1 MTKTVI
7 MVWTPTYHQGLGD
20 VLRGTIFLHQMS
32 VKHGFKFIVDI
43 QLHPISQHLMMRA
56 HEHMEYVR
64 ENANKI
70 QIMEQYPPEFLF
82 YKLYNAHLNNPEPL
96 LICTNAYCNENISME
111 CKQFMKTLLTPNERF
126 AKYIHDQNALHNVLA
141 PYSILHIR
149 LSDEF
154 NETGTEINAT
164 EIELNEPVTESNNH
178 HCDSFSIIN
187 SAMQIVRVHAEPT
200 DIFVSN
206 SFRLN
211 QHLKSENVNIRT
223 FNTNPMHFRSVSTL
237 DEAES
242 FKETLYE
249 FFTLTNASKIKT
261 HNRYYWV
268 SGFVKFAGLIYD
280 VPVIDLKKPH
290 PRPQPRQVA
299 SIPVKPLRAS
309 NPSSHNV
316 TFGLRPL
323 HIKR

>member
-43 QLHPISQHLMMRA
+43 QLHPISQHLIIRA

-70 QIMEQYPPEFLF
+70 QIMDQFTPLF
-82 YKLYNAHLNNPEPL
+82 HPIYTASLSNPEPL
-96 LICTNAYCNENISME
+96 LICTNAYCDDNISME

-126 AKYIHDQNALHNVLA
+126 TNYMHEQNALDNVLA
-141 PYSILHIR
+141 PCSILHIR
-149 LSDEF
+149 LSDDEF
-154 NETGTEINAT
+154 SELEINA
-164 EIELNEPVTESNNH
+164 
-178 HCDSFSIIN
+178 DSISTMN
-187 SAMQIVRVHAEPT
+187 DAMQIVMVHAEPS
-200 DIFVSN
+200 DILMSN
-206 SFRLN
+206 SFRLK
-211 QHLKSENVNIRT
+211 QHLKSENVNVTT
-223 FNTNPMHFRSVSTL
+223 FNTRPVHFRNVSTF
-237 DEAES
+237 DEADS

-249 FFTLTNASKIKT
+249 FFILTKASKIKT
-261 HNRYYWV
+261 HSVYEWI

-280 VPVIDLKKPH
+280 VQLINLKKSK
-290 PRPQPRQVA
+290 PRHQPRQVE
-299 SIPVKPLRAS
+299 SIPMKPFRPRS
-309 NPSSHNV
+309 PSLNNV
-316 TFGLRPL
+316 TFGLKPL

>member
-32 VKHGFKFIVDI
+32 VKLGFKFIVDI
-43 QLHPISQHLMMRA
+43 QLHPISQHLIIHA

-70 QIMEQYPPEFLF
+70 QIIEQYPPEFLF

-96 LICTNAYCNENISME
+96 LICTNACCNENILME
-111 CKQFMKTLLTPNERF
+111 CKQFMKTLLTPNDQF
-126 AKYIHDQNALHNVLA
+126 AKYIHQKNALYNVLA

-154 NETGTEINAT
+154 NE
-164 EIELNEPVTESNNH
+164 PVTEFNNNSY
-178 HCDSFSIIN
+178 DSFSIIN
-187 SAMQIVRVHAEPT
+187 AAMQIVKVHAEPT
-200 DIFVSN
+200 DIFISN

-249 FFTLTNASKIKT
+249 FFTLTKASKIKT
-261 HNRYYWV
+261 HSMYGWV

-280 VPVIDLKKPH
+280 VPVIDLKKTA
-290 PRPQPRQVA
+290 PRQFA
-299 SIPVKPLRAS
+299 SIPITKQLRDR

-323 HIKR
+323 RIKR

>member
-96 LICTNAYCNENISME
+96 LICTNACCNENISME
-111 CKQFMKTLLTPNERF
+111 CRQFMKTLLTPNERF
-126 AKYIHDQNALHNVLA
+126 AKYIHAQNASHNVLA

-154 NETGTEINAT
+154 NAT
-164 EIELNEPVTESNNH
+164 ETELNDNSH
-178 HCDSFSIIN
+178 DSFSIIN
-187 SAMQIVRVHAEPT
+187 DSVRIVRVHAEPT
-200 DIFVSN
+200 DIFISN

-261 HNRYYWV
+261 HSMYGWM

-323 HIKR
+323 HNKR